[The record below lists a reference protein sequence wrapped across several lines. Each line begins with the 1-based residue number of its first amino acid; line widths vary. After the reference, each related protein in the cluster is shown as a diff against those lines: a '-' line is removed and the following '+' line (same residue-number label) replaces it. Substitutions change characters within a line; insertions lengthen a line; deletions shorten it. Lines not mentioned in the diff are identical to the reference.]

1 MVQDLNSGLRASE
14 LQVQCSY
21 PLGHAAFLTWVYG
34 RKLTFLLHNVLL
46 CILLFFLR
54 SLGRV
59 NHVLVFNFNGFE
71 IGRCITASV
80 KDVDQVLIR
89 PSAPYQRNYS
99 RTKHALKKVAESVTG
114 EECIIPGER
123 PVRCV
128 NVQLHWFVY
137 LRLSSHFLE
146 LLLLMEHTCQ

>member
-1 MVQDLNSGLRASE
+1 M
-14 LQVQCSY
+14 
-21 PLGHAAFLTWVYG
+21 
-34 RKLTFLLHNVLL
+34 
-46 CILLFFLR
+46 
-54 SLGRV
+54 

-80 KDVDQVLIR
+80 KDVHQVLMR

-128 NVQLHWFVY
+128 NVQLPLICISKTKF
-137 LRLSSHFLE
+137 S
-146 LLLLMEHTCQ
+146 LLGIITANGTYMSIIKQK